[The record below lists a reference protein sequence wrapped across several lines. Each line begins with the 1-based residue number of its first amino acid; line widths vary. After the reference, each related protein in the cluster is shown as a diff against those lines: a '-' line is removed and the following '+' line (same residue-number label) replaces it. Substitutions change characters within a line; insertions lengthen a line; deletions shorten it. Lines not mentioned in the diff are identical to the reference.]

1 MCISYGSTTL
11 QRTTP
16 SCIETK
22 TSVFPLSLV
31 DFTLTEKEQGLTSMD
46 ADAMEKGKQHTTT
59 RMVLPD
65 DDAFKGLMTFEQA
78 IIMKYTYQEKK
89 N

>member
-1 MCISYGSTTL
+1 
-11 QRTTP
+11 
-16 SCIETK
+16 
-22 TSVFPLSLV
+22 
-31 DFTLTEKEQGLTSMD
+31 MD